1 MKRLGLSE
9 FVNKGPL
16 QEKTAETDKVRI
28 PLKQHI
34 GVPAEAKVAAGQYV
48 KTGELIAAPPDGK
61 LGACIHASIS
71 GRVVSVDSDILI
83 ERG

>member
-1 MKRLGLSE
+1 MGQELG
-9 FVNKGPL
+9 KGDSALGPICI
-16 QEKTAETDKVRI
+16 KDTGKYGRGIYATRDI
-28 PLKQHI
+28 
-34 GVPAEAKVAAGQYV
+34 